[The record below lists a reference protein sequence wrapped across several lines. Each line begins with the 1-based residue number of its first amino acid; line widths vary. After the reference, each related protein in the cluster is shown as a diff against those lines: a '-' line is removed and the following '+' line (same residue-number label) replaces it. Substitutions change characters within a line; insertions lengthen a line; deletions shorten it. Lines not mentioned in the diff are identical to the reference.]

1 MRHGPNRL
9 CAGAAE
15 YAAAFAMLGAIAH
28 TFRAALADMS
38 RRAALCRYGLERQG
52 GDRKIE
58 QKCWQIAILLMAFAF
73 AEG

>member
-1 MRHGPNRL
+1 MRHSPNRL

-15 YAAAFAMLGAIAH
+15 GAAAIAMLGAAAH
-28 TFRAALADMS
+28 AFRAALADMN
-38 RRAALCRYGLERQG
+38 RRAAPCRDGLEWQG
-52 GDRKIE
+52 AIEKIA